1 MGGLAGVRGV
11 GGGDWM
17 VKQRVLVARSMMK
30 GRHGTVAG
38 SNCTQLYPVVGKKS
52 KLEAPA

>member
-1 MGGLAGVRGV
+1 MWVGGLSGVWGRV

-17 VKQRVLVARSMMK
+17 VKQRVLVARSVMK

-38 SNCTQLYPVVGKKS
+38 SSFVGS
-52 KLEAPA
+52 NSQLEAPT